1 MMIMPQHATMQN
13 AKAQTSER
21 STYPLF
27 SQNRTEL
34 SDKITAQASE
44 LTPIESNAHTSCKMT
59 CVDNPRAEP
68 EFWVNGQIH
77 SSQE

>member
-1 MMIMPQHATMQN
+1 MIMPQHATMQN
-13 AKAQTSER
+13 AKPQTSER

-44 LTPIESNAHTSCKMT
+44 LTPIESNAHT
-59 CVDNPRAEP
+59 
-68 EFWVNGQIH
+68 
-77 SSQE
+77 